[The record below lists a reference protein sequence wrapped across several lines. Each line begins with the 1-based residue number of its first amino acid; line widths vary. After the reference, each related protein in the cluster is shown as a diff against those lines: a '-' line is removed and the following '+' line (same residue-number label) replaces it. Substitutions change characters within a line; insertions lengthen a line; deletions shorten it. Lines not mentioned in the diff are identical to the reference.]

1 MANLSGSE
9 RARYVHKMFSH
20 LASHYDLMNRIMTF
34 YQDIRWR
41 QEVIQ
46 RSDLPH
52 DGVLLDLGA
61 GTGDLAI
68 EAYRKHP
75 DWQCVAVDFNLEMMK
90 AGRGDNDGAS
100 LDWVASDALY
110 LPFEAET
117 FSASVSGF
125 LMRNVGN
132 IDHTLRE
139 QFRVLKPDGKIVVLD
154 TTRPARN
161 LLSPLVNFYLRK
173 VIPALGFLI
182 TKDKEAYAYLSK
194 STEHFLS
201 AEQLATRLVLVGFR
215 SVGFRRLMF
224 GTIAIHW
231 GIKPGIVM

>member
-9 RARYVHKMFSH
+9 RARYVHRMFSH
-20 LASHYDLMNRIMTF
+20 LASHYDLMNRLMTV

-46 RSDLPH
+46 RLGLPI
-52 DGVLLDLGA
+52 DGVILDLGA
-61 GTGDLAI
+61 GTGDLAK

-75 DWQCVAVDFNLEMMK
+75 DWQCVAVDFNLEMMQ
-90 AGRGDNDGAS
+90 AGRRDNNGDS

-132 IDHTLRE
+132 IEHTLRE
-139 QFRVLKPDGKIVVLD
+139 QFRMLKPGGKIVVLD
-154 TTRPARN
+154 TTCPTRN
-161 LLSPLVNFYLRK
+161 LLSPLVNFYLHK
-173 VIPALGFLI
+173 VVPGLGFLI
-182 TKDKEAYAYLSK
+182 TKDKDAYAYLSK

-231 GIKPGIVM
+231 GIKPRIDM